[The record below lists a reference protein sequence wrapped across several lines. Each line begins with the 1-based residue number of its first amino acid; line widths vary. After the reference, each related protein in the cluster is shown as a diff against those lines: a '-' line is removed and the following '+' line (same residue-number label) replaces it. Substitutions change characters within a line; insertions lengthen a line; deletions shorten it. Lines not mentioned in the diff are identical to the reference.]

1 MEVEIG
7 VAVDGR
13 GVAVGEDVAVGV
25 GVLKRTSL
33 IRVGS
38 RLGSDWLAKLP
49 QARTGRSRIKQLR
62 LKINLGVQSLL
73 SNLANQGLHSSFRYL
88 KFT

>member
-1 MEVEIG
+1 MG
-7 VAVDGR
+7 VKVGVIVGGR
-13 GVAVGEDVAVGV
+13 SVAVGEDVAVGV

-49 QARTGRSRIKQLR
+49 QARIVRSRMMKKLR
-62 LKINLGVQSLL
+62 LKIDFGVQSLL
-73 SNLANQGLHSSFRYL
+73 
-88 KFT
+88 